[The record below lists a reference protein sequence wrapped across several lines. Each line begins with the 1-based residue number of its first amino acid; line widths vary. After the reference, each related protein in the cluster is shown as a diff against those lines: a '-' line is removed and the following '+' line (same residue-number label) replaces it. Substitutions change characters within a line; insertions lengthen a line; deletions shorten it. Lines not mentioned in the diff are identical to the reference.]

1 MIDLHRFNQEIY
13 LLGII
18 AALRFQVYQ
27 FKVRLIAGTFVQTC
41 VHELEFRGL
50 DLDCESERDF
60 ESGRDY
66 ESEQDPDS
74 DADSD
79 KENSKP
85 SQ

>member
-1 MIDLHRFNQEIY
+1 MALLNFDRFNQEVY

-41 VHELEFRGL
+41 VHELEFRSLG
-50 DLDCESERDF
+50 LDCESERDF
-60 ESGRDY
+60 ES
-66 ESEQDPDS
+66 EKDPDS

-79 KENSKP
+79 KENLKP

>member
-1 MIDLHRFNQEIY
+1 MTLLNFDRFNQEVY

-41 VHELEFRGL
+41 VHELEFRSLG
-50 DLDCESERDF
+50 LDCESERDF
-60 ESGRDY
+60 ES
-66 ESEQDPDS
+66 EKDPDS
-74 DADSD
+74 DPDSD

>member
-1 MIDLHRFNQEIY
+1 MLNFDRFNVEVC

-18 AALRFQVYQ
+18 ALLRLQVYQ

-41 VHELEFRGL
+41 VHELEFRSLG
-50 DLDCESERDF
+50 LDCESERD
-60 ESGRDY
+60 Y
-66 ESEQDPDS
+66 ESETDFEPEKDSDS

-79 KENSKP
+79 KDNSKP